1 EITQLIEQLKPNNTP
16 VGDLIPSEI
25 FKNNI
30 DYWGPV
36 FSVLCIFFLAITLIS
51 QKTGDQQST
60 NFQNPWNM
68 SIIEK
73 LEIYGLSNEAI
84 QGQDTFRQKR
94 SLKERIFLHRLST

>member
-1 EITQLIEQLKPNNTP
+1 EIRQLIEQLKPNNTP

-25 FKNNI
+25 FNNNI

-36 FSVLCIFFLAITLIS
+36 FS
-51 QKTGDQQST
+51 
-60 NFQNPWNM
+60 M

-94 SLKERIFLHRLST
+94 SLKERIFLH